1 MRPLALCRSR
11 CCHSKHFCNSSKPGF
26 QQLEAESIEQDGGL
40 VYKSPRA
47 TLSKLRQDVPDIY
60 PVIGEPKFFDA
71 GLHKTHDVFKW
82 NDYHYTEGMDYKPP
96 PVLQH
101 SEASLTDAVKRHEC
115 DLVSIQGYLVQ
126 STRVFD
132 TVAFEIVEMDFFFS
146 NFIVLL
152 AGIRLATINGG
163 YEKAKNIQVVVL
175 GYDLMDFLD
184 DVVGNVVPGLCYSV
198 VIEGII
204 GILYA

>member
-1 MRPLALCRSR
+1 MSHAP
-11 CCHSKHFCNSSKPGF
+11 NSTAHDIDINIYATLRLMQEQMLQQKPGF
-26 QQLEAESIEQDGGL
+26 RQLEAESIEQDGGL
-40 VYKSPRA
+40 VYKNPRA
-47 TLSKLRQDVPDIY
+47 TLSKLRQDVPDFY

-82 NDYHYTEGMDYKPP
+82 NDYHYTE
-96 PVLQH
+96 
-101 SEASLTDAVKRHEC
+101 
-115 DLVSIQGYLVQ
+115 
-126 STRVFD
+126 
-132 TVAFEIVEMDFFFS
+132 
-146 NFIVLL
+146 VLL